1 MLQPWPAELRAK
13 EVRGYL
19 SRPGGNDG
27 RGNGQAGH
35 NACRQARDEET
46 RRLSAKHRGLEGVHG
61 PGEMNESGTV
71 GERLD

>member
-19 SRPGGNDG
+19 SGPGGNDG
-27 RGNGQAGH
+27 GQAGR
-35 NACRQARDEET
+35 NARRQARDEET
-46 RRLSAKHRGLEGVHG
+46 WRLSEKHSGGEGVHG
-61 PGEMNESGTV
+61 PREMNESGTV